1 MPVGLQPPDR
11 DVIVTSYHSTCGER
25 AASTSEQ
32 TKFFDLWNLVSIGK
46 LSCWWVRLSI
56 QLPPLHVV
64 VVWCKK
70 AGFKDT
76 RSSRP
81 VVHVCRYCV
90 ILLLLAHEP
99 HHS

>member
-1 MPVGLQPPDR
+1 MLTVRIAFLQT
-11 DVIVTSYHSTCGER
+11 VAIICIK
-25 AASTSEQ
+25 SEQ
-32 TKFFDLWNLVSIGK
+32 KKFFDLQSLVSIRK
-46 LSCWWVRLSI
+46 LSCWWVRPSI

-64 VVWCKK
+64 VVWSKK

-81 VVHVCRYCV
+81 VVHVCRYGV
-90 ILLLLAHEP
+90 ILLLPAHEP